1 MISIGP
7 SSAMAAAFAA
17 SASMLST
24 WALISMFRAIGPRT
38 TELLGVGCPLTWT
51 LHRDFRFGEA
61 ELLVERGNARRDR
74 AQYPSDSPVVAHALL
89 NQGAAY
95 ALSPMRLG
103 HDEHRNVAIR
113 DTVAKSAQEAQYFAT
128 LDGHQRQLR
137 PREKLSELLCV
148 GNPALPTAGHK
159 QASGRFDLRRLN
171 GTNLHLTANDRHE
184 RQLPACPRL
193 SARGRD

>member
-1 MISIGP
+1 MISTGP

-74 AQYPSDSPVVAHALL
+74 AQNPSDSPVVAHGRFD
-89 NQGAAY
+89 QGAAY
-95 ALSPMRLG
+95 ALSPMLLG
-103 HDEHRNVAIR
+103 NDEHRNVTVR
-113 DTVAKSAQEAQYFAT
+113 DTVAKGAQEAYYFAA
-128 LDGHQRQLR
+128 LNGHERQLR
-137 PREKLSELLCV
+137 P
-148 GNPALPTAGHK
+148 
-159 QASGRFDLRRLN
+159 
-171 GTNLHLTANDRHE
+171 
-184 RQLPACPRL
+184 
-193 SARGRD
+193 